1 MLISYVR
8 IMYLLLLMRFCL
20 LYRFTIQLIEQAEKW
35 AFQSTGVQVILCT
48 CAVAAKSS
56 IIKSCRDNIK
66 QCIVDECGMCMEL
79 ESLLPIAFLAPQ
91 QVVLIGDH
99 KQLQPVIHD
108 KKAQNLGLQ
117 VSMFERLS
125 GQAKMLQLQYRMV
138 NYNRLWFE
146 LYMLRLI
153 IPNEIVPQYFAMVYR
168 EYLKIVL
175 IFCVIMNPETHRF
188 KEEGQITRG

>member
-1 MLISYVR
+1 
-8 IMYLLLLMRFCL
+8 MYLLLLMRFCL

-175 IFCVIMNPETHRF
+175 IFYVIMNPETHRF

>member
-1 MLISYVR
+1 MLFSYVR

-20 LYRFTIQLIEQAEKW
+20 LYRFTAQLIEQAEKW

-153 IPNEIVPQYFAMVYR
+153 IPNESSAILCHGVPRISQDCLDFLCNH
-168 EYLKIVL
+168 ES
-175 IFCVIMNPETHRF
+175 
-188 KEEGQITRG
+188 

>member
-1 MLISYVR
+1 
-8 IMYLLLLMRFCL
+8 MYLLLLMRFCL
-20 LYRFTIQLIEQAEKW
+20 LYRFTAQLIEQAEKW

-188 KEEGQITRG
+188 IEEGQITRGCNIY

>member
-1 MLISYVR
+1 
-8 IMYLLLLMRFCL
+8 MYLLLLMRFCL
-20 LYRFTIQLIEQAEKW
+20 LYRFTTQLIEQAEKW

>member
-1 MLISYVR
+1 MLELCIYCYSFDFVCF
-8 IMYLLLLMRFCL
+8 IV
-20 LYRFTIQLIEQAEKW
+20 FTAQLIEQAETW

-48 CAVAAKSS
+48 CAVSVKSS
-56 IIKSCRDNIK
+56 LMKSCKDNIK

-79 ESLLPIAFLAPQ
+79 ESLLPMAFLAPQ

-138 NYNRLWFE
+138 NCNHLCFQF
-146 LYMLRLI
+146 YMLRLL
-153 IPNEIVPQYFAMVYR
+153 IPNVNVPQCFVMVYR
-168 EYLKIVL
+168 EY
-175 IFCVIMNPETHRF
+175 F
-188 KEEGQITRG
+188 KDWLDFLCNHES

>member
-1 MLISYVR
+1 
-8 IMYLLLLMRFCL
+8 MYLLLLMRFCL

-188 KEEGQITRG
+188 IEEGQITRGCNIY